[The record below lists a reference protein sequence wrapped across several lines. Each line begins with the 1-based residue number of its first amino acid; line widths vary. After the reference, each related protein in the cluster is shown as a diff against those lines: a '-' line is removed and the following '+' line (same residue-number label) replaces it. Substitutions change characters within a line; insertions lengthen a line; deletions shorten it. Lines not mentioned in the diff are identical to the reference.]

1 MEKKWEVI
9 LPSYSLLQ
17 TLAGVMC
24 LLLCTVLQKRK
35 IESNWKFQQK
45 VVVLIR
51 SLENEVGSASRERRC
66 RERSRNVIAVFRH
79 IKLAAKTE
87 VVNCSLC
94 PLGIQKELMDLNCSQ
109 GDLRKTLGQAFH
121 L

>member
-1 MEKKWEVI
+1 M
-9 LPSYSLLQ
+9 
-17 TLAGVMC
+17 
-24 LLLCTVLQKRK
+24 
-35 IESNWKFQQK
+35 
-45 VVVLIR
+45 
-51 SLENEVGSASRERRC
+51 
-66 RERSRNVIAVFRH
+66 NVIPVFRH
-79 IKLAAKTE
+79 IKLAAKRE